1 MPAPALSCPSFVW
14 FIADTH
20 LGHGRMFEYEPVRQ
34 TWGATPDDVDRA
46 MVEAWNRA
54 VQPGDC
60 VLHLG
65 DFSFGSPDQ
74 FAAFRGLLHGRIAL
88 LRGNHDRGPRAAV
101 AAGFTMFQHL
111 EWDDPLMGRVVA
123 RHDPAKF
130 TADEV
135 ERAAVLLCGHLHSA
149 AHRSAPDAMAKKL
162 WCLSVEVLPT
172 APSPLSLSGLQTM
185 VLDRRQQ
192 KEIQCPV

>member
-1 MPAPALSCPSFVW
+1 MSPPALSHPPFVW
-14 FIADTH
+14 FISDTH
-20 LGHGRMFEYEPVRQ
+20 LGHARMFEYEPVRQ

-46 MVEAWNRA
+46 MVEAWNRV
-54 VQPGDC
+54 VQPDDY

-65 DFSFGSPDQ
+65 DFSFGSADQ
-74 FAAFRGLLHGRIAL
+74 FAAFRDLLHGRIAL

-101 AAGFTMFQHL
+101 AAGFAMFKRL

-149 AHRSAPDAMAKKL
+149 EHRSAPEAVAKKL

-172 APSPLSLSGLQTM
+172 APGPLSLAALQTM
-185 VLDRRQQ
+185 VLDRRQRSEECQ
-192 KEIQCPV
+192 